1 MFGNTPMQMFRRHK
15 RRIQDIVNN
24 RGNRAEN
31 ILSAMYYGAVQTM
44 IFSYLANAMFAKD
57 EDDPDKVDFNEKK
70 DARFWETVVDSY
82 LRGMGIIGA
91 VPAALKNAIL
101 EFIKQNEKDYNSDYN
116 EVIFDLINVSP
127 PIGSKVR
134 KLVSAGKTW
143 KYNRD
148 VIKEMAF
155 DIDNPMIGATANV
168 ISALTNVP
176 LDRVILKLQN
186 LRDATNSDY
195 KTWERIALSMGLNR
209 WTLGLGKREA
219 VIEAKEVVTEKKKI
233 EKKKKQI
240 IKKEEK
246 KIEEEKKEINLE
258 KENKKLQD
266 QEIKDGKKDVKCI
279 AISKS
284 GNRCKTTIEPGQ
296 SYCTI
301 HEKVEQSESG
311 KETRCK
317 GIKSNKKQCKMMTN
331 SKSGYCYYHD

>member
-1 MFGNTPMQMFRRHK
+1 
-15 RRIQDIVNN
+15 
-24 RGNRAEN
+24 
-31 ILSAMYYGAVQTM
+31 MYYGAVQTM

-91 VPAALKNAIL
+91 VPAALKKGIL

-240 IKKEEK
+240 IKKDEK
-246 KIEEEKKEINLE
+246 KIEEEKK
-258 KENKKLQD
+258 
-266 QEIKDGKKDVKCI
+266 
-279 AISKS
+279 
-284 GNRCKTTIEPGQ
+284 
-296 SYCTI
+296 
-301 HEKVEQSESG
+301 
-311 KETRCK
+311 
-317 GIKSNKKQCKMMTN
+317 
-331 SKSGYCYYHD
+331 